1 MLFNWQDDW
10 QGHHLYMTA
19 CDAAYSALAARHAG
33 LPKNG
38 LWRTQAQ
45 EVLAYRNRMP

>member
-19 CDAAYSALAARHAG
+19 CDAAYPQLRRVWG
-33 LPKNG
+33 RLIF
-38 LWRTQAQ
+38 LRTASRRS
-45 EVLAYRNRMP
+45 VSPSG